1 MREEETIFAFETMD
15 VYKLSKDLVMRVYK
29 ITRTFPA
36 EERYALASQL
46 RRAAISVPSN
56 LAEGSGRTGRKDQ
69 AHFTQLAYSS
79 LMEVLCQLD
88 LSQNLGFI
96 SQEALDSERRA
107 IMQIARMLSR
117 LRAAQSRLP
126 AMP

>member
-88 LSQNLGFI
+88 LSQNLGFL

-126 AMP
+126 ATP